1 MARLDELESRLQGL
15 LEVYLLK
22 YLPGYK
28 AEDKV
33 AQQLAAVLHS
43 NLVDKGD
50 DSLQAPNVYVIIG
63 HPSTL
68 ARWRSEPRLL
78 GELAEALYTVGKE
91 AGFTFIT
98 KPTVTTA
105 ADVNMK
111 LEDLRILASSSNQI
125 LNDTRGLPVTSNGEP
140 ASASIPTNAFLILH
154 GTKIVPLNRTV
165 INIGRRLDN
174 QVVVD
179 DPRVSR
185 AHAQLRIVKDRFV
198 LFDLNSTGG
207 TYVNGVRTHQSVL
220 YPGDVISLAG
230 VTLIFG
236 QDLPPGRTADDKTGP
251 ASPISADRPT
261 AILHKEKDPQE
272 KDKK

>member
-1 MARLDELESRLQGL
+1 MARLDDLESRLQSL
-15 LEVYLLK
+15 LEVQLVK

-33 AQQLAAVLHS
+33 AQQLATVVHS
-43 NLVDKGD
+43 NLQEQGD
-50 DSLQAPNVYVIIG
+50 GSLQAPNVYVIIG
-63 HPSTL
+63 HPTTL
-68 ARWRSEPRLL
+68 TRWRSEPRLL
-78 GELAEALYTVGKE
+78 SELAEALYSVGKE
-91 AGFTFIT
+91 AGFTFLS

-111 LEDLRILASSSNQI
+111 LDDLRILASSSGES
-125 LNDTRGLPVTSNGEP
+125 LTDTRGLPAATGGEE

-154 GTKIVPLNRTV
+154 GTKIIPLNRSV

-236 QDLPPGRTADDKTGP
+236 QDLPPGRTPEDRTGP
-251 ASPISADRPT
+251 TSTVSADRPT
-261 AILHKEKDPQE
+261 AILHKDKEPRE